1 MVDARLPAEWLGSI
15 RIDNLSDRAFR
26 VLAGALMWCNGQ
38 GTDGAVPDR
47 YTKYLHPDGD
57 DPAAFEELVT
67 AGLWEHVDDGYHLLG
82 WTSSL
87 RQSTAEEVERYREG
101 ARRRQKEYRDR
112 QRAETVAAPPPRT
125 ISARV
130 ARDVTHNAAR
140 DVTANVGS
148 GSSTETEKKTRAY
161 ATPATTAH
169 VTHNADSP
177 FCAKHP
183 DGTSEPCGACARART
198 ALEARQNALPGLS
211 WDCNFDGHKLV
222 ADGTC
227 AVCDHRPQSGVA

>member
-38 GTDGAVPDR
+38 GTDGAVPAR
-47 YTKYLHPDGD
+47 YPRYLHPDGD
-57 DPAAFEELVT
+57 DPAAFEELER
-67 AGLWEHVDDGYHLLG
+67 AGLWEHTDDGYHLVG
-82 WTSSL
+82 WTSAL
-87 RQSTAEEVERYREG
+87 RQSTAEEVERYRDG

-112 QRAETVAAPPPRT
+112 QRATTATSPPRG
-125 ISARV
+125 IGGRSRP
-130 ARDVTHNAAR
+130 DVTHNATR

-148 GSSTETEKKTRAY
+148 GSLTEAMKQKSAY
-161 ATPATTAH
+161 ATRDATGH

-183 DGTSEPCGACARART
+183 GGTSEPCGACARART
-198 ALEARQNALPGLS
+198 AQEARQNRLTIRG
-211 WDCNFDGHKLV
+211 WDCTVDGHKLV
-222 ADGTC
+222 TDGTC
-227 AVCDHRPQSGVA
+227 AVCAFRPDRSVA